1 MNKVVSRLCKRI
13 QKLEAGIAK
22 DFLLIGEILC
32 ELYERGWLGEE
43 MSFEDLVEKNFGFS
57 LRTAMNLMSVQHV
70 RVHCGIPDDELIR
83 VGRSKI
89 ARLAT
94 RLTRENWPTMF
105 EWAARTPFNEIKD
118 WIKTQNME
126 AGDGRSFRSDPNSG
140 DSAHRTLTFS
150 RKQRELFD
158 EVVDLAREKFDTTN
172 RETALTKL
180 LELVKPLL

>member
-1 MNKVVSRLCKRI
+1 MNKVVKRLCKQI
-13 QKLEAGIAK
+13 QKLEAGIAQ
-22 DFLLIGEILC
+22 DFLRIGEILC
-32 ELYERGWLGEE
+32 AIYEAGWFSDYD
-43 MSFEDLVEKNFGFS
+43 SFEEVVEKNFGFS
-57 LRTAMNLMSVQHV
+57 LRTAMNLMAVQHV
-70 RVHCGIPDDELIR
+70 RVDYGVPDDELIR
-83 VGRSKI
+83 VGRAKV

-94 RLTRENWPTMF
+94 RLTRKNWPTIF
-105 EWAARTPFNEIKD
+105 EWAARTPFNEVKD
-118 WIKTQNME
+118 WIKTQNMKD
-126 AGDGRSFRSDPNSG
+126 GDGRSFRSDPNSG